1 MCEMLTIFT
10 PTYNRRHI
18 LPRLYDS
25 LCAQTSKDF
34 VWLVVDDGSTDQTFE
49 LFEEWQKE
57 KKINISFYKQ
67 KNQGKSV
74 AMNKGINEC
83 KTKLFTCVDSDDYL
97 VNEAV
102 NSILDTWMHC
112 HPYSIG
118 ILCLREVSKVPNAM
132 KTNDFY
138 TTLRDAYCKYG
149 LHGDTMLVFRSDIIK
164 RFQFPS
170 FDGEKFVPE
179 DYLYDKID
187 KEGKLKFLNKVLYKG
202 QYLEDGYTAEMAKL
216 IKNNPQGYHAF
227 ICQRLSYD
235 DTLKQRIL
243 DTIRHIAINKV
254 LESKGLKYQVIYP
267 WLYALLYPL
276 GYIFYCKRYKHL

>member
-1 MCEMLTIFT
+1 MLTIFT

-57 KKINISFYKQ
+57 KKINISFYQQ

-118 ILCLREVSKVPNAM
+118 ILCLREVSK
-132 KTNDFY
+132 
-138 TTLRDAYCKYG
+138 L
-149 LHGDTMLVFRSDIIK
+149 S
-164 RFQFPS
+164 
-170 FDGEKFVPE
+170 
-179 DYLYDKID
+179 
-187 KEGKLKFLNKVLYKG
+187 
-202 QYLEDGYTAEMAKL
+202 L
-216 IKNNPQGYHAF
+216 I
-227 ICQRLSYD
+227 
-235 DTLKQRIL
+235 
-243 DTIRHIAINKV
+243 HI
-254 LESKGLKYQVIYP
+254 
-267 WLYALLYPL
+267 
-276 GYIFYCKRYKHL
+276 